1 MKTTG
6 LAALLGVV
14 LVGGA
19 VLALRWPSQKPALDC
34 PAGEVHLD
42 DKGVAHCGP
51 GRPLPAGQTLGA
63 GGKIDL
69 NQATADELALV
80 SGIGP
85 ALAKALVEE
94 RTRLGRFSSWDQV
107 DAVPGVGE
115 VKLAALKNAAEIR

>member
-1 MKTTG
+1 VKTTG

-34 PAGEVHLD
+34 PAAEVHLD
-42 DKGVAHCGP
+42 EQGVAHCGP
-51 GRPLPAGQTLGA
+51 GRPLPAGQALSA
-63 GGKIDL
+63 GGKLDL
-69 NQATADELALV
+69 NKASADDLALV

-85 ALAKALVEE
+85 ALAKALVDE
-94 RTRLGRFSSWDQV
+94 RTRLGKFSSWDEV

-115 VKLAALKNAAEIR
+115 VKLAALKNATEIR